1 MSPKAINQNTLFYGD
16 NLSILREYIPD
27 DSVDLIYL
35 DPPFNSNRSY
45 NVLFKD
51 ESGQESE
58 AQIAAFEDTWHWD
71 NTAARTFY
79 ELVEIA
85 QPPVV
90 KMIDA
95 LRNFIGDNQMM
106 AYLVMMTARLAE
118 LHRVLKPTGSLYLHC
133 DPTASHY
140 LKIIL
145 DTIFGPANFVNEIV
159 WKRTSAH
166 SDAGQ
171 GAKHFGRVQDSL
183 LFYTKT
189 DQFTWNPLY
198 TPHAEG
204 YIKSH
209 YPFTEPGTGRRY
221 GLWDITGPGGA
232 AKGNPYYEIF
242 GVMKYWRYSREKMEQ
257 KIKDRRVIQPHPGSI
272 PREKRYLDETPGI
285 PLGTVWS
292 DISPINSQA
301 TERLGYPTQK
311 PLALLERIIQASSN
325 PGDWVL
331 DPFCG
336 CGTAIAAAQMLNRH
350 WIGIDITYLSISL
363 QKYRLKD
370 SFNISARVDYDVIG
384 DPLDLADAHQLAHD
398 NRYQFQW
405 WALSLVGAKP
415 LGGEEGSKKGKKGSD
430 QGVDGII
437 NFMDDAKGGSKSVLV
452 QVKSGHIKSGDI
464 RDLRGVIER
473 ENAAIGVFITLEPP
487 TKDMEKEAVSADFY
501 TSELWQKSY
510 PKIQILTIE
519 QLLSGAQINMPSAHG
534 TFKKAEKIKKSE
546 GVQGKMEI

>member
-16 NLSILREYIPD
+16 NLTILREYIPD
-27 DSVDLIYL
+27 ESVDLIYL

-45 NVLFKD
+45 NVLFKN

-58 AQIAAFEDTWHWD
+58 AQITAFEDTWHWD
-71 NTAARTFY
+71 HTAARTFY

-95 LRNFIGDNQMM
+95 LRNFIGENQMM

-145 DTIFGPANFVNEIV
+145 DTIFGPQNFRNEVV
-159 WKRTSAH
+159 WKRSYGHGDSRKSMGRSHDVLLYYTKGDKYTLNRFFHEHDPKYLKDFFRHEDKRGRYKLENLTSPNPRPNLTYEYKGYPPPSKGWRVNLERMKQLDADGRLHFPAKKDGRIMKKVYLHELEGQPMTDLWGDIPPISAH
-166 SDAGQ
+166 
-171 GAKHFGRVQDSL
+171 
-183 LFYTKT
+183 
-189 DQFTWNPLY
+189 DQ
-198 TPHAEG
+198 
-204 YIKSH
+204 
-209 YPFTEPGTGRRY
+209 
-221 GLWDITGPGGA
+221 
-232 AKGNPYYEIF
+232 
-242 GVMKYWRYSREKMEQ
+242 
-257 KIKDRRVIQPHPGSI
+257 
-272 PREKRYLDETPGI
+272 
-285 PLGTVWS
+285 
-292 DISPINSQA
+292 
-301 TERLGYPTQK
+301 ERLGYPTQK
-311 PLALLERIIQASSN
+311 PLSLLERIVQASSN
-325 PGDWVL
+325 AGDWVL

-370 SFNISARVDYDVIG
+370 SFNITARVDYDVIG

-430 QGVDGII
+430 QGIDGII
-437 NFMDDAKGGSKSVLV
+437 NFVDDAKGGPRSVLV

-464 RDLRGVIER
+464 RDLRGVIQR
-473 ENAAIGVFITLEPP
+473 ENAAIGVFITLESP
-487 TKDMEKEAVSADFY
+487 TKDMEKEAISADFY

-510 PKIQILTIE
+510 PTIQILTIE
-519 QLLSGAQINMPSAHG
+519 QLLNGTQVNMPPAHG
-534 TFKKAEKIKKSE
+534 TFKKAEKIKKTE
-546 GVQGKMEI
+546 GVQGKMGI